1 MCLYPGWIRSW
12 WISSATTMTPYS
24 LQISPILRSSSSV
37 QTRPVGFWG
46 AEEEQLGLLGLLT
59 EVVEIHGIVALLV
72 GHQAVFQHLAA
83 GVYGSAGEVMVVGVW
98 IRMPSPGWVKVQT
111 AL

>member
-46 AEEEQLGLLGLLT
+46 EQRKNIMDKNQVGGTMLGEKVASRGL
-59 EVVEIHGIVALLV
+59 
-72 GHQAVFQHLAA
+72 
-83 GVYGSAGEVMVVGVW
+83 
-98 IRMPSPGWVKVQT
+98 PPGGFP
-111 AL
+111 APCGRY

>member
-46 AEEEQLGLLGLLT
+46 EQRKNS
-59 EVVEIHGIVALLV
+59 
-72 GHQAVFQHLAA
+72 LACLA
-83 GVYGSAGEVMVVGVW
+83 FSRKSSKSTV
-98 IRMPSPGWVKVQT
+98 
-111 AL
+111 